1 MPVLEDRLLSL
12 GAKNSTVYA
21 FKQLVNNCIGI
32 KNEVTSNNSGNSLPA
47 RYIAELDQELYDKAA
62 GLPEAQ
68 SISFKYL
75 DDASKF
81 QYGNFKGGNTYK
93 TFDGEIDQSNKNAK
107 PQQGWVII
115 DNSSAE
121 YCLFVNNGKSIIIA
135 ITDFEPTP
143 IIEDFTPLY
152 EKLCQ
157 RKYSGSNSGLHADD
171 IRCAYSL
178 AATFRLD
185 ISDLLNN
192 KLYQAWLIYMG
203 AYRIV
208 GEFSLLIKK
217 LTGEKTKNIEKISDL
232 SYEDA
237 DLKLNENYNGVFGV
251 YPLQIGA
258 TNEDRKVTFNDS
270 AYKEVQAIVYD
281 LPSGNSSNNSWSLE
295 ENHIDQLLCY
305 QQPEN
310 LSYTSSAGFEAVTA
324 RGTQQPFQFYTNAN
338 EIRLSF
344 TLRWH
349 IDEARTFKRLDGK
362 SYSLQEI
369 ADIAENF
376 TRPWESGSSLTPK
389 LCKVILPG
397 MSEIG
402 YITQAQVQYSGDM
415 TGDFESAGL
424 IDDTGRSLNYDESQ
438 NNDQNASSYIT
449 SYHYTQLE
457 ITFELLIVK
466 DIKLF
471 KSDDINK
478 TRSWSIDSAN
488 LEAYKREVKE
498 KEESSGG
505 FSLSGLVSGVIE
517 AANTAATVATAI
529 GGMTDALVQMS
540 TAAVTL
546 VS

>member
-68 SISFKYL
+68 SVSFKYL

-157 RKYSGSNSGLHADD
+157 RKYSGSNSELHIDD

-217 LTGEKTKNIEKISDL
+217 LKGEKTKNIEKISDL
-232 SYEDA
+232 SFEDN
-237 DLKLNENYNGVFGV
+237 DIKTEHNEYLGI

-258 TNEDRKVTFNDS
+258 KKEHEGAFNDS

-281 LPSGNSSNNSWSLE
+281 LPNGNSSSDAWSLE
-295 ENHIDQLLCY
+295 SEHVGQLICY

-310 LSYTSSAGFEAVTA
+310 LSYTSSAGFEAVAA

-349 IDEARTFKRLDGK
+349 IDEARTLK
-362 SYSLQEI
+362 SVTGNSCSLQQI

-397 MSEIG
+397 LSEIG
-402 YITQAQVQYSGDM
+402 YITQAQIQYSGDM
-415 TGDFESAGL
+415 AGDLDGDSVGGL
-424 IDDTGRSLNYDESQ
+424 LHGDGTTVNEDYKEGF
-438 NNDQNASSYIT
+438 IT
-449 SYHYTQLE
+449 SYHYSQLE
-457 ITFELLIVK
+457 IAFELLIVK
-466 DIKLF
+466 DIKLY
-471 KSDDINK
+471 KSSDK
-478 TRSWSIDSAN
+478 TKKPSWSIDEEE
-488 LEAYKREVKE
+488 LKAYRKKVEEKE
-498 KEESSGG
+498 KSGSSG
-505 FSLSGLVSGVIE
+505 FSLDGLVSDVIE
-517 AANTAATVATAI
+517 ATNTAATIATAVC
-529 GGMTDALVQMS
+529 GMTDALAQMS
-540 TAAVTL
+540 TAAVAL